1 MIEWEE
7 RQSAVELFD
16 GMRVSNLGFQKRKPL
31 WKNPPT
37 QPLACLSSLTKEMYA
52 DIKVYTK
59 MSAEEN
65 ARRDRAAVEGR
76 KVVASTRC
84 PVSRDVDNITA
95 SNKTLN
101 DVLQNINADYGTTL
115 SFTSAANPATTN
127 DNSSSTRGAPA
138 AADHNRSASAAAQ
151 QQLRSKRDFVSMKR
165 YISPAPLIEPVT
177 SDAWMATRSLAAPAV
192 TRTNSAVTSR
202 SMSAAS
208 AGAGSLS
215 EKERKKENG
224 GGMGVTLDSHRFAA
238 LETRKRAAAIQPS
251 LAEWAI
257 MM

>member
-52 DIKVYTK
+52 NIKVYTK

-65 ARRDRAAVEGR
+65 ARRDRATVEGR

-84 PVSRDVDNITA
+84 PVSRDVDNLTA

-115 SFTSAANPATTN
+115 SFITTTN
-127 DNSSSTRGAPA
+127 TDNSSSTRGAPA
-138 AADHNRSASAAAQ
+138 AADHNRAASAAAQ

-165 YISPAPLIEPVT
+165 YISPAALIEPVT

-192 TRTNSAVTSR
+192 TRTNSAVASR